1 MTPKI
6 MNHAAT
12 VSSKSNYVK
21 NAGPSTADFATIAR
35 APLRFTVNRRITSR
49 DLQIVEAA
57 NELLEAEVPEPE
69 GVASNVS
76 LLRGF
81 NATIPSAEKGKS
93 RRRQTRN
100 VETPALGL
108 KKLGINARGL
118 LAEDEHEGQSIASE
132 DDIVLVNETTPKA
145 KRKPRQSLAT
155 TKTLGKEELKRQRS
169 EILKDKENVRVKRVR
184 PPFTFSVGKPKNSHL
199 QTLVNNEIAEITTKI
214 EALDAIRTKLEQDL
228 LKLQEEELELDDE
241 CEFLLG
247 LLPWK
252 PFHSACSGGS

>member
-21 NAGPSTADFATIAR
+21 NTGRSTTDFATIAR
-35 APLRFTVNRRITSR
+35 APLRFTTSRRITSR

-100 VETPALGL
+100 VDTTALGL
-108 KKLGINARGL
+108 KKLGLNARGL
-118 LAEDEHEGQSIASE
+118 LAEDEHEGQSVMSE
-132 DDIVLVNETTPKA
+132 EDVVLVNETTPKA
-145 KRKPRQSLAT
+145 KRKPRQSMGT
-155 TKTLGKEELKRQRS
+155 TKILGKEELKRQRS
-169 EILKDKENVRVKRVR
+169 EILKDKGNIQVKRVSSFASFR
-184 PPFTFSVGKPKNSHL
+184 PV
-199 QTLVNNEIAEITTKI
+199 
-214 EALDAIRTKLEQDL
+214 DL
-228 LKLQEEELELDDE
+228 
-241 CEFLLG
+241 
-247 LLPWK
+247 
-252 PFHSACSGGS
+252 

>member
-1 MTPKI
+1 MMTPKI
-6 MNHAAT
+6 MSHAAT
-12 VSSKSNYVK
+12 VSSKSNYIK
-21 NAGPSTADFATIAR
+21 NTGRSTADFATIAR

-57 NELLEAEVPEPE
+57 NELLEVEVPEPE

-108 KKLGINARGL
+108 RKLGLNARGL
-118 LAEDEHEGQSIASE
+118 LASDEHEAHSVVSE

-155 TKTLGKEELKRQRS
+155 TKTLGREELKRQRS
-169 EILKDKENVRVKRVR
+169 EIQRDRENVQVKRVR
-184 PPFTFSVGKPKNSHL
+184 SFVLLWRTDDQLTPADPGEQRDCGNHGEDRSARRHPCKIGAGLTQAPGRRTRVG
-199 QTLVNNEIAEITTKI
+199 
-214 EALDAIRTKLEQDL
+214 R
-228 LKLQEEELELDDE
+228 
-241 CEFLLG
+241 
-247 LLPWK
+247 
-252 PFHSACSGGS
+252 

>member
-6 MNHAAT
+6 MSHAAT
-12 VSSKSNYVK
+12 VSNKSNYVK
-21 NAGPSTADFATIAR
+21 NTGRSTTDFATIAR

-100 VETPALGL
+100 VDTPALGL
-108 KKLGINARGL
+108 KKLGSNARGL
-118 LAEDEHEGQSIASE
+118 LAEDEHEGQSVVDE
-132 DDIVLVNETTPKA
+132 DAVLVNESTPKA
-145 KRKPRQSLAT
+145 KRKPRQSLNAA
-155 TKTLGKEELKRQRS
+155 KILGKDELRRQRG
-169 EILKDKENVRVKRVR
+169 EILKDKENLQVKRVR
-184 PPFTFSVGKPKNSHL
+184 LSV
-199 QTLVNNEIAEITTKI
+199 
-214 EALDAIRTKLEQDL
+214 
-228 LKLQEEELELDDE
+228 
-241 CEFLLG
+241 FLRWAG
-247 LLPWK
+247 
-252 PFHSACSGGS
+252 

>member
-1 MTPKI
+1 MMTPKI
-6 MNHAAT
+6 MSHAAT
-12 VSSKSNYVK
+12 VSSKSNYIK
-21 NAGPSTADFATIAR
+21 NTGRSTADFATIAR

-57 NELLEAEVPEPE
+57 NELLEVEVPEPE

-108 KKLGINARGL
+108 RKLGLNARGL
-118 LAEDEHEGQSIASE
+118 LASDEHEAHSVVSE

-155 TKTLGKEELKRQRS
+155 TKTLGREELKRQRS
-169 EILKDKENVRVKRVR
+169 EIQRDRENVQVKRVR
-184 PPFTFSVGKPKNSHL
+184 SFVL
-199 QTLVNNEIAEITTKI
+199 LW
-214 EALDAIRTKLEQDL
+214 RTDDQLTPADPGEQ
-228 LKLQEEELELDDE
+228 
-241 CEFLLG
+241 
-247 LLPWK
+247 
-252 PFHSACSGGS
+252 

>member
-1 MTPKI
+1 MEPVFQALLNPFRHRKDSTKIFSDRELPAIPSPAHWCACLRSHAGPPVAPAMMTPKI

-12 VSSKSNYVK
+12 VSSKTSYIK
-21 NAGPSTADFATIAR
+21 NHGRSTADFATIAR
-35 APLRFTVNRRITSR
+35 APLRFTASRRITSR

-100 VETPALGL
+100 VDTPALGL

-118 LAEDEHEGQSIASE
+118 LVEDEHEGQSVMSE
-132 DDIVLVNETTPKA
+132 EDIVLVNESTPKA
-145 KRKPRQSLAT
+145 KRKPRQSLGT
-155 TKTLGKEELKRQRS
+155 SKILGREELKRQKS
-169 EILKDKENVRVKRVR
+169 EIRKDKENIQVKRVR
-184 PPFTFSVGKPKNSHL
+184 FFPPFRPAG
-199 QTLVNNEIAEITTKI
+199 
-214 EALDAIRTKLEQDL
+214 
-228 LKLQEEELELDDE
+228 
-241 CEFLLG
+241 
-247 LLPWK
+247 
-252 PFHSACSGGS
+252 

>member
-1 MTPKI
+1 MMTPKI
-6 MNHAAT
+6 MSHAAT
-12 VSSKSNYVK
+12 VSSKSNHIK
-21 NAGPSTADFATIAR
+21 NTGRSTADFATIAR
-35 APLRFTVNRRITSR
+35 APLRFTANRRITSR

-93 RRRQTRN
+93 RRRQIRN
-100 VETPALGL
+100 VDTPSLGL
-108 KKLGINARGL
+108 KKLGLTARGL
-118 LAEDEHEGQSIASE
+118 LTDDEHEGQSVVSE

-169 EILKDKENVRVKRVR
+169 EILRDKENIQVKRVR
-184 PPFTFSVGKPKNSHL
+184 CYP
-199 QTLVNNEIAEITTKI
+199 
-214 EALDAIRTKLEQDL
+214 R
-228 LKLQEEELELDDE
+228 
-241 CEFLLG
+241 FLWPTG
-247 LLPWK
+247 R
-252 PFHSACSGGS
+252 SAYTHRLC

>member
-1 MTPKI
+1 MMTPKI

-12 VSSKSNYVK
+12 VSSKSNYIK
-21 NAGPSTADFATIAR
+21 NSGRSTADFATIAR

-100 VETPALGL
+100 VDTPALGL
-108 KKLGINARGL
+108 KKLGSNARGL
-118 LAEDEHEGQSIASE
+118 LVEDEHEGQSVMSE
-132 DDIVLVNETTPKA
+132 EDIILVNEATPKT
-145 KRKPRQSLAT
+145 KRKPRPSLNAA
-155 TKTLGKEELKRQRS
+155 KILGKEELKRQRS
-169 EILKDKENVRVKRVR
+169 EILKDKENIRVKRVR
-184 PPFTFSVGKPKNSHL
+184 SFAPFQP
-199 QTLVNNEIAEITTKI
+199 A
-214 EALDAIRTKLEQDL
+214 D
-228 LKLQEEELELDDE
+228 
-241 CEFLLG
+241 
-247 LLPWK
+247 
-252 PFHSACSGGS
+252 